1 MIYRVPCVL
10 PLTHSYNV
18 FVSLKANR
26 ILFDIVSIWSCSVAF
41 EYLRERKV
49 SYDNNAVLDLT
60 SGLFVQWD
68 GGGSGVKAE
77 SGLNLLLVLSLALR
91 GFSPGTPVFSFSQ
104 KPTFQTPIIKLQQLS
119 MDCTLI
125 DHRNDLTMFKAQG
138 EQQAAGELFHCEVKL
153 KKRKQSAPPSR
164 YFHRLYSY

>member
-1 MIYRVPCVL
+1 MQCCIRVSQRAKSEL
-10 PLTHSYNV
+10 
-18 FVSLKANR
+18 R
-26 ILFDIVSIWSCSVAF
+26 QQCSF
-41 EYLRERKV
+41 R
-49 SYDNNAVLDLT
+49 LT

-91 GFSPGTPVFSFSQ
+91 GFSPGTPVFSFPQ

-125 DHRNDLTMFKAQG
+125 DHRNDLTMFKAQV
-138 EQQAAGELFHCEVKL
+138 EQQAAGELFHCKVKL

-164 YFHRLYSY
+164 YFHRLYSYWLMVSTNQRLRNHAVIVKFDLSSRCFQLVGET

>member
-1 MIYRVPCVL
+1 MQCCIRVSQRAKSEL
-10 PLTHSYNV
+10 
-18 FVSLKANR
+18 R
-26 ILFDIVSIWSCSVAF
+26 QQCSF
-41 EYLRERKV
+41 R
-49 SYDNNAVLDLT
+49 LT
-60 SGLFVQWD
+60 SGLFVQWG

-91 GFSPGTPVFSFSQ
+91 GFSPGTPVFSFPQ

-164 YFHRLYSY
+164 NFHRLYSY

>member
-1 MIYRVPCVL
+1 MQCCIRVPQRAK
-10 PLTHSYNV
+10 SE
-18 FVSLKANR
+18 SR
-26 ILFDIVSIWSCSVAF
+26 QQCSF
-41 EYLRERKV
+41 R
-49 SYDNNAVLDLT
+49 LT

-91 GFSPGTPVFSFSQ
+91 GFSPGTPVFSFPQ